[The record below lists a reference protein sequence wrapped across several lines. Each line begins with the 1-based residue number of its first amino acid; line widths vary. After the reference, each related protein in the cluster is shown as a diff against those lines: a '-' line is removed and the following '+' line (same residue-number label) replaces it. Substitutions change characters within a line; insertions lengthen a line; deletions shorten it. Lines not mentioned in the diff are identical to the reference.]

1 MSETALQTVA
11 ILAGIVGLAVVAIYL
26 FRPPR

>member
-1 MSETALQTVA
+1 MSETALQAVA
-11 ILAGIVGLAVVAIYL
+11 IMAGVVGLAVVAIYL